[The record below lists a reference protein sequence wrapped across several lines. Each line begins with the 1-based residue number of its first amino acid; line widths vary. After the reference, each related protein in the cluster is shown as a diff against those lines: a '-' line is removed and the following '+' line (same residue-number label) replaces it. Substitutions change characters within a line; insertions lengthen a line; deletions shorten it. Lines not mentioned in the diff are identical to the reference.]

1 MSGIFWDVTC
11 LFYSQ
16 FLCACVLH
24 ACMECGINIFAS
36 AYKYTAVHYTLA
48 HTQTHTLSHI
58 HPQTHTL
65 TYLHVYIHTLI
76 EMLLGFALGLY
87 MLQKELDEFS

>member
-48 HTQTHTLSHI
+48 HTQKHTLPHTPTNTHTYIFTCVH
-58 HPQTHTL
+58 THT
-65 TYLHVYIHTLI
+65 YRDAV
-76 EMLLGFALGLY
+76 GFRFGPIYATEGTG
-87 MLQKELDEFS
+87 